1 MIHHSWTGNME
12 GQPNEQDKVNTH
24 ISIVVPEEYAPG
36 LRGIIQRIR
45 RRNWRHVG
53 ENMKENLLL
62 ILLLGSVV
70 LGCLVGFAIR
80 STSIEAFGRREIM
93 YLQFPG
99 EILMRMLKM
108 LILPLVVSSLISG
121 IAGLDA
127 GTCGKMG
134 LRTIAY
140 FASTTLLAVVL
151 GIIMTYIIR
160 PGANSDK
167 KALERFGSAAQIN
180 PADTFLDLIRNMFPD
195 NLVVASYNGFRSK
208 EVHVEY
214 NFTTTVPYNES
225 ADNSSYYD
233 IADGKVF
240 NISFNTVNGTIQN
253 VTKNYSQMI
262 WEPGTSGT
270 NSMNVLGLVV
280 FSVLMGVILSRMGT
294 KGKPLMDFCTCLAEA
309 SMKIF
314 VIFIWYSPIGI
325 TFLIAGKIVEMESF
339 AVMLGQVGVYFL
351 TVLVGLFIHGS
362 IVLPLLFFLLTR
374 NNPYKFMY
382 GISQAMATAFGTSSS
397 SATMPVTLH
406 CLEVNNHVDPRVST
420 FVIPVGATI
429 NMDGT
434 ALYEAV
440 AALFIANVNG
450 ITMDFGNVVT
460 ISITATAASIGA
472 AGVPQAGLVTMV
484 IVLSAVGLPVDDI
497 TLILVVDWFLDRFRT
512 MTNVTGDSLGAGI
525 VYHLSKHELPP
536 LDQDKTEAEL
546 AEVNVENF
554 PGQEEYPGQRKAPN
568 GTEGPTIAAV

>member
-1 MIHHSWTGNME
+1 
-12 GQPNEQDKVNTH
+12 
-24 ISIVVPEEYAPG
+24 
-36 LRGIIQRIR
+36 
-45 RRNWRHVG
+45 
-53 ENMKENLLL
+53 MKENLLL

-70 LGCLVGFAIR
+70 TGCALGFVIR
-80 STSIEAFGRREIM
+80 NTSTEAWTKRDIM
-93 YLQFPG
+93 YLMFPG
-99 EILMRMLKM
+99 EMLMRMLKM
-108 LILPLVVSSLISG
+108 LILPLVISSLISG

-134 LRTIAY
+134 LRTIVY
-140 FASTTLLAVVL
+140 FASTTICAVVL
-151 GIIMTYIIR
+151 GIIMTMIIR
-160 PGANSDK
+160 PGVGGRKDSIK
-167 KALERFGSAAQIN
+167 RYGKAADIN
-180 PADTFLDLIRNMFPD
+180 AADTFLDLIRNMFPD
-195 NLVVASYNGFRSK
+195 NLIVASYSGFRSGQ
-208 EVHVEY
+208 VETETNVSMEIPYRPEMNNVSFYTPTSNNTIIFNVTY
-214 NFTTTVPYNES
+214 NT
-225 ADNSSYYD
+225 
-233 IADGKVF
+233 F
-240 NISFNTVNGTIQN
+240 NNGSIKSVIQN
-253 VTKNYSQMI
+253 MTVKSL
-262 WEPGTSGT
+262 EPIPGSSD
-270 NSMNVLGLVV
+270 SMNVLGLVV
-280 FSVLMGVILSRMGT
+280 FSVLMGVILSRMGK
-294 KGKPLMDFCTCLAEA
+294 KGKPIMDFCSCLAEA

-325 TFLIAGKIVEMESF
+325 TFLIMAKILEMEDF
-339 AVMLGQVGVYFL
+339 GVMIGQVGVYFL
-351 TVLVGLFIHGS
+351 TVLAGLFVHGV
-362 IVLPLLFFLLTR
+362 IVLPLMFFVLTR
-374 NNPYKFMY
+374 TNPYRFMY

-512 MTNVTGDSLGAGI
+512 LINVTGDSLGAGI

-536 LDQDKTEAEL
+536 LDETGMELSNIRVTESRGS
-546 AEVNVENF
+546 VKV
-554 PGQEEYPGQRKAPN
+554 PN
-568 GTEGPTIAAV
+568 GTEGPDIAAV